1 MKNTLYA
8 LAGLTLLSLAGVSRA
23 HHSFPAVY
31 DAKTRKTITGVV
43 TQMLYQNPH
52 ARFYLR
58 VKNDDGGEDIWELET
73 QNTSFLRRGGW
84 LPDSVQPGDKL
95 TVEGNVAFKIDKRL
109 YVQVV
114 TQENGHVLWVQD
126 PAPLREEGYLPAKP
140 DEPAA
145 PAK

>member
-1 MKNTLYA
+1 MQRSVRA
-8 LAGLTLLSLAGVSRA
+8 LLVLVSLAAAGALQA

-31 DAKTRKTITGVV
+31 DAKARKTISGVV

-52 ARFYLR
+52 ARVYLR
-58 VKNDDGGEDIWELET
+58 VTSADGSEDIWELET

-84 LPDSVQPGDKL
+84 LPSSVQPGDHL
-95 TVEGNVAFKIDKRL
+95 TIEGNVAFTIPKRL
-109 YVQVV
+109 YIQVV

-126 PAPLREEGYLPAKP
+126 PAPLREEGYLP
-140 DEPAA
+140 PASTG

>member
-1 MKNTLYA
+1 MKRTLA
-8 LAGLTLLSLAGVSRA
+8 ILTLLCSCAAAHA

-52 ARFYLR
+52 ARLYLR
-58 VKNDDGGEDIWELET
+58 VRNADGSEDLWELET

-84 LPDSVQPGDKL
+84 LPDSVQPGDEL
-95 TVEGNVAFKIDKRL
+95 TVEGNVAYKIDKRL

-114 TQENGHVLWVQD
+114 TQADGHVLWVQD
-126 PAPLREEGYLPAKP
+126 PAPLREEGYLPDQP
-140 DEPAA
+140 A

>member
-1 MKNTLYA
+1 MTTARHA
-8 LAGLTLLSLAGVSRA
+8 LLAAVLLLASAALHA

-31 DAKTRKTITGVV
+31 DAKVRTTITGVV
-43 TQMLYQNPH
+43 TEMLYQNPH

-58 VKNDDGGEDIWELET
+58 VANDAGGEDIWELET

-84 LPDSVQPGDKL
+84 LPSSVKPGDRL
-95 TVEGNVAFKIDKRL
+95 TVEGNRAYKIDKRL

-126 PAPLREEGYLPAKP
+126 PAPLREEGY
-140 DEPAA
+140 DESAA
-145 PAK
+145 PAR

>member
-1 MKNTLYA
+1 MRAHVRASIALASLA
-8 LAGLTLLSLAGVSRA
+8 LAGTLQA

-31 DAKTRKTITGVV
+31 DAKVRKTISGVV

-52 ARFYLR
+52 ARVYLR

-84 LPDSVQPGDKL
+84 LPSSVQPGDRL
-95 TVEGNVAFKIDKRL
+95 TIEGNVAYTIPKRL
-109 YVQVV
+109 YIQVV
-114 TQENGHVLWVQD
+114 TQANGHVLWVQD
-126 PAPLREEGYLPAKP
+126 PAPLREEGYLPEASKP
-140 DEPAA
+140 